1 MKTVSVRLEDDVK
14 EALEKKAK
22 SQDLSISQVLR
33 KFINDYINESTAS
46 NADKVLIQLL
56 QERKSIPVEYIK
68 N

>member
-33 KFINDYINESTAS
+33 KFINDYINESAAS
-46 NADKVLIQLL
+46 NADEVLIQLL

>member
-46 NADKVLIQLL
+46 NADEVLIQLL
-56 QERKSIPVEYIK
+56 QERKSIPVE
-68 N
+68 

>member
-1 MKTVSVRLEDDVK
+1 MKTVSVRLEDDIK

-33 KFINDYINESTAS
+33 KFINDYINESTTVS
-46 NADKVLIQLL
+46 NADEVLIQLL
-56 QERKSIPVEYIK
+56 QERKNIK

>member
-46 NADKVLIQLL
+46 NADEVLIQLL

>member
-33 KFINDYINESTAS
+33 KFINDYINGSTAS
-46 NADKVLIQLL
+46 NADEVLIQLL